1 MCWYSNGV
9 ATGYSW
15 EFCVGGGYRLGHLD
29 AAGQLT
35 GPEASFLYPDL
46 KTGLTGIWSSAEW
59 RRDQLPVS
67 RLPDRSLCTIL
78 IS

>member
-46 KTGLTGIWSSAEW
+46 VTGLTGIWSSAW
-59 RRDQLPVS
+59 VVA
-67 RLPDRSLCTIL
+67 TGWAT
-78 IS
+78 